1 MFRSALLKEG
11 KLNGLASTITPR
23 TIAIWG
29 SAGSGKTMVAINLA
43 FELTRLNAKVL
54 LIDLD
59 LRRPSISSWLGITDG
74 GPGITATM
82 RLARANRLNV
92 DEVLRLSAE
101 LRFGSSK
108 LDILTGLSSPL
119 RWQEVLTEDLKQL
132 LATAAEHFDLILFD
146 LNDETGESV
155 GLDLGSESQAQI
167 TRWLIESADVVL
179 ATFVADPV
187 GVNRF
192 LFDLSSI
199 DREIWP
205 IANRVSTRNL
215 GKAASKEL
223 QEILAQFTRFP
234 IRAQLP
240 IDWASCDSSIA
251 NARPLLL
258 ESPNAKLTLAIRSL
272 ASEIF
277 DECASGLNSEGG
289 KN

>member
-1 MFRSALLKEG
+1 MFRGALLKED
-11 KLNGLASTITPR
+11 KVDVLTSQMTPR

-29 SAGSGKTMVAINLA
+29 SAGSGKTMLAINLA
-43 FELTRLNAKVL
+43 FELSRLNARVL

-59 LRRPSISSWLGITDG
+59 LQRPSIAAWLGINDG
-74 GPGITATM
+74 GPGITGIM
-82 RLARANRLNV
+82 RLARASRLNV

-119 RWQEVLTEDLKQL
+119 RWKVVLTENLKQL
-132 LATAAEHFDLILFD
+132 FATVSDHFDLILFD
-146 LNDETGESV
+146 LNDETGEIA
-155 GLDLGSESQAQI
+155 GLDVNPESQAKI
-167 TRWLIESADVVL
+167 TRWLIESSDVVL
-179 ATFVADPV
+179 ATFVADAV

-192 LFDLSSI
+192 LFDLSAI

-205 IANRVSTRNL
+205 IANRVSSRNL
-215 GKAASKEL
+215 GKAASMEL
-223 QEILAQFTRFP
+223 QELLAHFTKFP

-240 IDWASCDSSIA
+240 IDWAGCDGSIA

-272 ASEIF
+272 ATEIF
-277 DECASGLNSEGG
+277 DECTSGLNSEGG
-289 KN
+289 KD